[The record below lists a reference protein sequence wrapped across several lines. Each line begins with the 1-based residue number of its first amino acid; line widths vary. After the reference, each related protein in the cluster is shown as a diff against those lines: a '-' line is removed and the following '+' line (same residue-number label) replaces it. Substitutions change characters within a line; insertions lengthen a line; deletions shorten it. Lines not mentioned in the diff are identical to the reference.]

1 MELTEDIRLKLWILG
16 CSLDKP
22 TKIIMWFKTRY
33 HLTYELEN
41 DIVLNTDE
49 NTYIEIQTQLRRRN
63 TRLIGFVKC
72 NSNGKPNLVGV
83 IRLFLKYFRCVN
95 GVIKGPKSSYALA
108 RGKPWT

>member
-1 MELTEDIRLKLWILG
+1 MELTEDTRLKLWILG

-22 TKIIMWFKTRY
+22 SQIVKWFEQRY
-33 HLTYELEN
+33 RLIYELE
-41 DIVLNTDE
+41 TDAVFD
-49 NTYIEIQTQLRRRN
+49 TDKGSFIELQTQLRKGSA
-63 TRLIGFVKC
+63 RLIGFVKC
-72 NSNGKPNLVGV
+72 NSNGKPNLVDV